1 MSALASLSSR
11 PPGWHPP
18 GAFWMFWYIRPEEA
32 ESISELEEDV
42 GMLNTEF
49 TDEES
54 QRAVL
59 VLWVTQEGQDE
70 WWKGCGD
77 MGGWST
83 QLKPNPPTLFD
94 I

>member
-1 MSALASLSSR
+1 
-11 PPGWHPP
+11 
-18 GAFWMFWYIRPEEA
+18 
-32 ESISELEEDV
+32 
-42 GMLNTEF
+42 MLYTEF

-54 QRAVL
+54 QRGVL

-70 WWKGCGD
+70 WWEGCGE

-83 QLKPNPPTLFD
+83 QLKPNPLTLFD